1 MLRSWPFV
9 LLVLLSACGDDVR
22 VGRDG
27 APDDPDM
34 RMVDAQPL
42 DAQLDPDASCATA
55 TAGAMLD
62 VDPVDIIFMVDNST
76 SMEPAIREVE
86 QGLNDFADR
95 ISESGLDYRVI
106 MLSERGTTSGDGIR
120 VCIPPPLAGD
130 SSCGDG
136 ERFFHVEVNVR
147 STQLVEQLLGTLA
160 QSAGYSEGESRGS
173 RPWRSF
179 LRDDATKTIVFVT
192 DDDSRTC
199 EFPHNTGATC
209 DAGDPELTLTSL
221 EDFPGGG
228 NPFNGETVGPGI
240 LTDSYGDLFEGYTF
254 NGIYGWGSESDPSVS
269 CDSGTAGFPS
279 KPGRTYTE
287 LVERTGG
294 VRAQICDQADSA
306 AWDSF
311 LDEVADTV
319 ASTARIACTL
329 PLPEPPD
336 GMTLNPSRVN
346 VFLRSGDA
354 SDVIGK
360 VGDGEGSCGPTGGW
374 YYDDDETPT
383 EVRLCPATCDLAQR
397 ALMETGDA
405 SVDVQFGCA
414 TLII

>member
-1 MLRSWPFV
+1 MLV
-9 LLVLLSACGDDVR
+9 LSACGDDAR
-22 VGRDG
+22 IGRDG

-34 RMVDAQPL
+34 RPPTDARPF

-55 TAGAMLD
+55 TAGAEID
-62 VDPVDIIFMVDNST
+62 RDPVDIIFMVDNST
-76 SMEPAIREVE
+76 SMEPAIRQVE
-86 QGLNDFADR
+86 AGLNDFADR
-95 ISESGLDYRVI
+95 ISGSALDYRVI

-130 SSCGDG
+130 GSCGDG
-136 ERFFHVEVNVR
+136 ERFFHVSVDVR
-147 STQLVEQLLGTLA
+147 STQQVEQFLGTLA
-160 QSAGYSEGESRGS
+160 QSSGYAEGESRGS
-173 RPWRSF
+173 RPWRSL
-179 LRDDATKTIVFVT
+179 LRDDATKTIVVVT

-199 EFPHNTGATC
+199 AFPHDGVTDC
-209 DAGDPELTLTSL
+209 DSGEPELTLTSL

-228 NPFNGETVGPGI
+228 NPFSGLEIGPGI
-240 LTDSYGDLFEGYTF
+240 LTSTYGDLFEGYTF
-254 NGIYGWGSESDPSVS
+254 NGIYGWGSEADPSVLCS
-269 CDSGTAGFPS
+269 SGTAGFPS

-306 AWDSF
+306 AWDTF

-319 ASTARIACTL
+319 ASTARIACSLAL
-329 PLPEPPD
+329 PAPPD
-336 GMTLNPSRVN
+336 GMMLNPSRVN

-354 SDVIGK
+354 SDVIPK
-360 VGDGEGSCGPTGGW
+360 VGAGAASCGPTGGW

-397 ALMETGDA
+397 ALAESGDA

-414 TLII
+414 TIII

>member
-1 MLRSWPFV
+1 
-9 LLVLLSACGDDVR
+9 
-22 VGRDG
+22 
-27 APDDPDM
+27 M
-34 RMVDAQPL
+34 RFVDAQPI
-42 DAQLDPDASCATA
+42 DAPFDPDASCATA

-95 ISESGLDYRVI
+95 ISGSGLDYRVI

-136 ERFFHVEVNVR
+136 ERFFHVSVDVR
-147 STQLVEQLLGTLA
+147 STQQVEQFLGTLA
-160 QSAGYSEGESRGS
+160 QSEGYAEGDARGS
-173 RPWRSF
+173 RPWREF
-179 LRDDATKTIVFVT
+179 LRDEATKTIVVVT

-199 EFPHNTGATC
+199 AFPHDGVTEC
-209 DAGDPELTLTSL
+209 DAGDPPLTLTSL
-221 EDFPGGG
+221 EDYPGGN
-228 NPFNGETVGPGI
+228 NPFSGLEIGPGI
-240 LTDSYGDLFEGYTF
+240 LTATYGDLFEGYTF
-254 NGIYGWGSESDPSVS
+254 NAIYGWGSESDPSVM

-287 LVERTGG
+287 LVQRTGG

-306 AWDSF
+306 AWDAF

-319 ASTARIACTL
+319 AATARIACTL
-329 PLPEPPD
+329 PLPAPPD

-346 VFLRSGDA
+346 VFLRSGGT

-360 VGDGEGSCGPTGGW
+360 VSDGEPSCGPTGGW
-374 YYDDDETPT
+374 YYDDDDAPT

-397 ALMETGDA
+397 ALEESGDA

-414 TLII
+414 TIII

>member
-1 MLRSWPFV
+1 
-9 LLVLLSACGDDVR
+9 
-22 VGRDG
+22 
-27 APDDPDM
+27 M
-34 RMVDAQPL
+34 RFLDAQPL

-86 QGLNDFADR
+86 AGLNDFADR
-95 ISESGLDYRVI
+95 ISGSGLDYRVI

-136 ERFFHVEVNVR
+136 ERFFHVSVDVR
-147 STQLVEQLLGTLA
+147 STQQVEQFLGTLA
-160 QSAGYSEGESRGS
+160 QSSGYSEGESRGS

-179 LRDDATKTIVFVT
+179 LRDDATKTIVVVT

-199 EFPHNTGATC
+199 AFPHDGVTEC

-228 NPFNGETVGPGI
+228 NPFSGLEIGPGI
-240 LTDSYGDLFEGYTF
+240 LTSTYGALFEGYTF
-254 NGIYGWGSESDPSVS
+254 NAIYGWGSETDPSVM
-269 CDSGTAGFPS
+269 CDSGTLGFPS

-306 AWDSF
+306 AWDAF

-336 GMTLNPSRVN
+336 GMMLNPSRVN
-346 VFLRSGDA
+346 VFLRSGGA
-354 SDVIGK
+354 SDVIPK
-360 VGDGEGSCGPTGGW
+360 VSAGEPSCGPTGGW
-374 YYDDDETPT
+374 YYDDDENPT

-414 TLII
+414 TIII